1 MVMYFLLCNMGVP
14 AAPPPLRD
22 FALLACLIC
31 SLEECFIR
39 DAVKGLVPRTR
50 VGVPVASVTGRA
62 TATNKASVLEYLKKL
77 FEIRGVSKKK
87 LNNH

>member
-1 MVMYFLLCNMGVP
+1 MAILFVSCLASMVMYFLLCNMGVP

-62 TATNKASVLEYLKKL
+62 TVLP
-77 FEIRGVSKKK
+77 RGVTGT
-87 LNNH
+87 